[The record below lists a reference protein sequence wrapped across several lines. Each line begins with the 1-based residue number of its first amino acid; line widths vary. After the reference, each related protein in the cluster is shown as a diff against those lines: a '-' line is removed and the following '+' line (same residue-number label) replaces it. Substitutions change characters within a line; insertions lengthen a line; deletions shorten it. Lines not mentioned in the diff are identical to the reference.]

1 MKKIGIV
8 TYHKAWN
15 NGAFLQALAM
25 QMFLEAHGF
34 EAHVVDTGIKYKSVV
49 SADVNANN
57 WWKEYEKILAK
68 CHCLLHESLDK
79 EYDVI
84 IYGSD
89 EIWNLRSYGA
99 NPVFW
104 GYRLSSPKKIAYAPC
119 SGELGMK
126 ICFKSPF
133 KALMAAWA
141 INHNYQAVSARDDRT
156 KDFIKIFSSRA
167 VTECLDPTFLADFT
181 PYRLENTRGNYIVVY
196 SYGLHQE
203 TIRRIKEFAAANDCK
218 IVYTGSYS
226 DWADENPVLDPL
238 EWLNVMYHAKYVFTS
253 TFHGCVFSV
262 ICRRSFFVVDTDSA
276 KVNDLLRRLQLT
288 DRMVADFNL
297 LPSDLDY
304 SIVLQRLNKLKRAS
318 EDYILSNI

>member
-25 QMFLEAHGF
+25 QMFLETHGF
-34 EAHVVDTGIKYKSVV
+34 EAYIVNTGIRYKSVV
-49 SADVNANN
+49 MADTAANE
-57 WWKEYEKILAK
+57 WWREYEKVLAD
-68 CHCLLHESLDK
+68 CHRLLYESSEK
-79 EYDVI
+79 KYDAI

-99 NPVFW
+99 NPIFW
-104 GYRLSSPKKIAYAPC
+104 GYRLNSPRKIAYAPC

-126 ICFKSPF
+126 ICFKSPC
-133 KALMAAWA
+133 KALMVAWA
-141 INHNYQAVSARDDRT
+141 LNNNYQAVSARDDRT
-156 KDFIKIFSSRA
+156 KKFIKIFSSRE

-181 PYRLENTRGNYIVVY
+181 PYKSGNTRGNYIVVY
-196 SYGLHQE
+196 SYGLNAE
-203 TIRRIKEFAAANDCK
+203 TIKGIREFAAAHDCK

-226 DWADENPVLDPL
+226 DWADENPVLDPM
-238 EWLNVMYHAKYVFTS
+238 EWLNVMFHARYVFTS

-262 ICRRSFFVVDTDSA
+262 ICRRSFFVVETNSS
-276 KVNDLLRRLQLT
+276 KVNDLLMRLQLT
-288 DRMVADFNL
+288 DRKVRDFNS
-297 LPSDLDY
+297 LPPEVDY
-304 SIVLQRLNKLKRAS
+304 TVVQQHLGKQRQVS